1 MRCLLFGLFR
11 AVLAASLFVA
21 SPPAAFAQIRADV
34 YISGLSSPLA
44 FIQDPSNASVQYIVQ
59 QGGRIRVVVN
69 GVLQSTDFLTL
80 TSSEIVSG
88 GEQGLLGLA
97 FPPDYATSGRF
108 YVNFTN
114 TSGHTVV
121 ARFKRSTGNPLVAD
135 KSTRFDLR
143 WPGGNAFIA
152 QPFSNHNGG
161 ALAFGPDGY
170 LYIGMGDG
178 GSVNDPQ
185 NNAQNPNSL
194 LGKMLRISVAVPD
207 SDPEGYDV
215 PPDNP
220 FLDGSPVAA
229 LGEIWAFGLR
239 NPWKFSFDDPARG
252 GTGAMLIGDVGQGA
266 WEEIDF
272 QPVGRGARNY
282 GWRIREG
289 AHDNVTSPPPAYT
302 PLIEPIFEYSHS
314 VGNSITGGYVYRGSA
329 LSSNLHG
336 RYFFADINGRV
347 WSIVLTINGST
358 GEATASGLIEHT
370 AELGGASAMGL
381 VSSFGVD
388 ASGELYIVSLTLGR
402 VFKISSSVGVSDSSS
417 GGSITVETVH
427 VTNLK
432 ITGPAVSL
440 AWDAVTQVAID
451 GYRIYYGPTSGQ
463 ESIALDVG
471 NVTTGEVK
479 DLPPG
484 VRIYFVL
491 RAYKGPI
498 ESLPSN
504 EVSYV
509 KPVPTQMPTPTPA
522 PPTPDPTLTP
532 QPTPTPYLPLVTP
545 QPIPPDP
552 RLQRLQQRQQRQLW
566 RQQRRQQWRE
576 QWRQNRGD

>member
-1 MRCLLFGLFR
+1 MRCLLFGRRHLFR

-143 WPGGNAFIA
+143 WPGGNAFIT

-161 ALAFGPDGY
+161 TLAFGPDGY

-207 SDPEGYDV
+207 SDPE
-215 PPDNP
+215 
-220 FLDGSPVAA
+220 
-229 LGEIWAFGLR
+229 E
-239 NPWKFSFDDPARG
+239 
-252 GTGAMLIGDVGQGA
+252 Q
-266 WEEIDF
+266 
-272 QPVGRGARNY
+272 
-282 GWRIREG
+282 
-289 AHDNVTSPPPAYT
+289 
-302 PLIEPIFEYSHS
+302 
-314 VGNSITGGYVYRGSA
+314 
-329 LSSNLHG
+329 
-336 RYFFADINGRV
+336 
-347 WSIVLTINGST
+347 
-358 GEATASGLIEHT
+358 T
-370 AELGGASAMGL
+370 AEECGMERIDYAKSLVAMYPIAAIGRFNGQPALRRRPYQVRSAPG
-381 VSSFGVD
+381 
-388 ASGELYIVSLTLGR
+388 VSL
-402 VFKISSSVGVSDSSS
+402 
-417 GGSITVETVH
+417 
-427 VTNLK
+427 
-432 ITGPAVSL
+432 
-440 AWDAVTQVAID
+440 
-451 GYRIYYGPTSGQ
+451 
-463 ESIALDVG
+463 
-471 NVTTGEVK
+471 K
-479 DLPPG
+479 DLG
-484 VRIYFVL
+484 WERT
-491 RAYKGPI
+491 G
-498 ESLPSN
+498 
-504 EVSYV
+504 
-509 KPVPTQMPTPTPA
+509 
-522 PPTPDPTLTP
+522 
-532 QPTPTPYLPLVTP
+532 
-545 QPIPPDP
+545 
-552 RLQRLQQRQQRQLW
+552 
-566 RQQRRQQWRE
+566 
-576 QWRQNRGD
+576 